1 MEFKKYMH
9 LERFGTSEVEGIEI
23 GTTYVF
29 PKLDGTNASVWFEDG
44 QIKAGSRNREL
55 SFDND
60 NAGFYKWTQ
69 QSKEL
74 IKFFELFPNKRLF
87 GEWLVPHSLKTYRED
102 AWRRFYVFDV
112 CDDLGVMVT
121 YDAYRGALRDLEL
134 DYISPIAIF
143 ENGNYSKF
151 VEQLDKNVFMVKDGE
166 GVGEGV
172 VIKNYD
178 FVNKYGR
185 TTFAKIV
192 TSEFKELHTKEMGA
206 STTILSMI
214 EESIAKKYVT
224 QALVDKVTAK
234 IELDNN
240 GFSSKNIPQLLN
252 TVYYDIIREDMWSIL
267 KDFKKATINFGMLY
281 HFIATETKRK
291 SKLFPNK

>member
-240 GFSSKNIPQLLN
+240 GLSSKNIPQLLN

-281 HFIATETKRK
+281 HFIVTETKRK
-291 SKLFPNK
+291 SKLFPNE